1 MSEPKVVVKSI
12 QGAWVASIFH
22 NGADEHRAF
31 RTQEEADQYGK
42 KRAKAL
48 TDREG

>member
-1 MSEPKVVVKSI
+1 MSERKIVIKKF
-12 QGAWVASIFH
+12 QGVWVASIFH

-31 RTQEEADQYGK
+31 RTKDEAEDYSK
-42 KRAKAL
+42 KRTKAL